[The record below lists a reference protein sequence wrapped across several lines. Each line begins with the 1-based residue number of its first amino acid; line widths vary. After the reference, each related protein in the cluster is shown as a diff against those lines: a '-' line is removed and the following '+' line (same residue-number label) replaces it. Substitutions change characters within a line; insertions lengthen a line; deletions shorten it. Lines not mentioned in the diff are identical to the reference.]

1 MVFSSLPFLFLFLTV
16 VLLVSHI
23 LPFRFRNFFLLLANL
38 VFYAY
43 GEPVYVLIMI
53 GSILVNFFAG
63 LLMDKQSTQGRRR
76 AVLVVGIVLNLAALG
91 VFKYAGLFV
100 STLRE
105 IPGLSSL
112 PEGDIALPIGISFY
126 TFQAVSY
133 LIDVYWDDCAA
144 SHNLI
149 NFASYIS
156 LFPQLIAGPI
166 VRYKDVNE
174 QLVSRRET
182 PTLFNSGVRLFVV
195 GLAKKVLLAN
205 QFGMLWDAM
214 SADPVAAGALGA
226 WAGAC
231 AYTLQIYFDF
241 AGYSDM
247 ARGLGRMLGFE
258 FCINFNYPY
267 ISKSVTEFWRRW
279 HISLS
284 TWFRDYVYIP
294 LGGNRCGKLRQC
306 QHSGGVGP
314 DGLLARR
321 GVELPVLGVLLR
333 GAAAVGKAVAGE
345 IYPPAAGS
353 VPASVCHGHCD
364 HRMGILCLPGPVH
377 GAGLPSGDVLLLAG
391 HHGRGFPG
399 DAVAW
404 YGGHWGGGSHA
415 PGQESVGEAPGEKS
429 HALGGRGAL
438 SGRAAPVYCQP
449 GQRQLQSLPVF
460 PVLRGGTYCE
470 KIVFLFAGADLP
482 GISGGHGPS
491 AAVLPGAGLLGE

>member
-76 AVLVVGIVLNLAALG
+76 AVLVVG
-91 VFKYAGLFV
+91 KYAGLFV

-112 PEGDIALPIGISFY
+112 PEVDIALPIGISFY

-306 QHSGGVGP
+306 VNILVVWALTGFWHGAGWNFLFWGFYY
-314 DGLLARR
+314 
-321 GVELPVLGVLLR
+321 GVLLLLEKLLLGKYIR
-333 GAAAVGKAVAGE
+333 RLPAVFQHLYAMVIVIIGWVFFASPDLSTALAYLQVMFSFSPGTMGGASLVMPWLGMAVIGVVAATPLAKNLWEKLQGKKAMPLVEGA
-345 IYPPAAGS
+345 
-353 VPASVCHGHCD
+353 
-364 HRMGILCLPGPVH
+364 LCL
-377 GAGLPSGDVLLLAG
+377 AALLLCTA
-391 HHGRGFPG
+391 
-399 DAVAW
+399 
-404 YGGHWGGGSHA
+404 
-415 PGQESVGEAPGEKS
+415 
-429 HALGGRGAL
+429 
-438 SGRAAPVYCQP
+438 
-449 GQRQLQSLPVF
+449 SLVSDSYNP
-460 PVLRGGTYCE
+460 
-470 KIVFLFAGADLP
+470 FLYFRF
-482 GISGGHGPS
+482 
-491 AAVLPGAGLLGE
+491 